1 MNELQFVHPNMIQL
15 FWGALVFL
23 VFLYRKRIVSIPLNM
38 GQRLRSKLIRTT
50 PTSSRLLQIFFIAVL
65 LFSSIVA
72 LMRPQ
77 TPGGVISLGQSQKA
91 ADIMVVLDVSK
102 SMLAE
107 DAAPNRL
114 RRAKSEIAEL
124 LENLTGHRI
133 GLVGFAGKASVL
145 CPLTTDY
152 GFFSLTLRNA
162 SPESISKGGT
172 NLGEAL
178 RKGLDAFGPGQSSR
192 LILLITDGED
202 HDSYPQEAAKV
213 AQEQGVRIVSIG
225 FGSETGSTITI
236 TDEQTGARKTLLD
249 RDGVP
254 VTSKLDG
261 ELLRNIALET
271 QGAYVPAG
279 TAALDLESI
288 VDKHIEPIITMG
300 TEKSIKVAPNEHYLP
315 FVLFG
320 LFSFVGI
327 AWSGTRPRREEQ

>member
-1 MNELQFVHPNMIQL
+1 MNELQFVHPNLLQL
-15 FWGALVFL
+15 LWLALVYL
-23 VFLYRKRIVSIPLNM
+23 IFLYRKRISSFPLQM
-38 GQRLRSKLIRTT
+38 GQKLRSRLIQTT
-50 PTSSRLLQIFFIAVL
+50 PTSSRLLQLGFLAVL

-77 TPGGVISLGQSQKA
+77 TPGGVVNLGQSQKA

-124 LENLTGHRI
+124 LENLSGHRI
-133 GLVGFAGKASVL
+133 GLVGFAGRASVL

-192 LILLITDGED
+192 LLLLITDGED
-202 HDSYPQEAAKV
+202 HDSYPQEVAKV
-213 AQEQGVRIVSIG
+213 AKEQGVRIVSIG
-225 FGSETGSTITI
+225 FGSEVGSTITI

-249 RDGVP
+249 RDGAP
-254 VTSKLDG
+254 VLSKLDG

-271 QGAYVPAG
+271 QGAYIPAG
-279 TAALDLESI
+279 TSALDLESI

-300 TEKSIKVAPNEHYLP
+300 TEKTIKVAPNEHYLP
-315 FVLFG
+315 FVLIG
-320 LFSFVGI
+320 LLCFVGM
-327 AWSGTRPRREEQ
+327 AWSGTRPRWEK